1 MTDVRIGDRVRL
13 DLPVRRPTTETELII
28 GYRNVPRP
36 VEVDPAVEALRVARE
51 PRRRCPCAGPEEAR

>member
-13 DLPVRRPTTETELII
+13 DLPARRPTTETELFI

-36 VEVDPAVEALRVARE
+36 VAVDPAVEALRIARE
-51 PRRRCPCAGPEEAR
+51 PRRRCPCSGNEDKA